1 SKATASLLD
10 DLPDI
15 GGWMLDD
22 SDESV
27 VDELENTDFDELLQ
41 SLENNDEDEQE
52 LNAEQIDDFLDEDL
66 QKVLAADDVTEKI
79 IDNTPDFIDVD
90 ALLDDISSELTEE
103 PEIDLL
109 KNLEGMPQ
117 PVSDADMTVDDAFS
131 SDLDL
136 ARAYIE
142 IDEMREAQKLL
153 KKVMAKGSSEQ
164 QDEAKHILE
173 QLENL

>member
-1 SKATASLLD
+1 M
-10 DLPDI
+10 I
-15 GGWMLDD
+15 
-22 SDESV
+22 
-27 VDELENTDFDELLQ
+27 
-41 SLENNDEDEQE
+41 
-52 LNAEQIDDFLDEDL
+52 
-66 QKVLAADDVTEKI
+66 AANDVTQKI

-90 ALLDDISSELTEE
+90 VLLDDISSELTED

-117 PVSDADMTVDDAFS
+117 PVNDEDMTIDDAFS

-142 IDEMREAQKLL
+142 IDEIREAQKLL
-153 KKVMAKGSSEQ
+153 KKVLAKGSSEQ

>member
-1 SKATASLLD
+1 MSVAGGEVDLGEIALQLGVVLPVHELREDLEGEGRSLLVER
-10 DLPDI
+10 DLLAS
-15 GGWMLDD
+15 GCRCSLLSHAMLSKVRLEVGEVGHGAFDRD
-22 SDESV
+22 GELAI
-27 VDELENTDFDELLQ
+27 VD
-41 SLENNDEDEQE
+41 
-52 LNAEQIDDFLDEDL
+52 
-66 QKVLAADDVTEKI
+66 V
-79 IDNTPDFIDVD
+79 
-90 ALLDDISSELTEE
+90 LLDDISSELTED

-117 PVSDADMTVDDAFS
+117 PVNDEDMTIDDAFS

-142 IDEMREAQKLL
+142 IDEIREAQKLL
-153 KKVMAKGSSEQ
+153 KKVLAKGSSEQ

>member
-1 SKATASLLD
+1 
-10 DLPDI
+10 
-15 GGWMLDD
+15 
-22 SDESV
+22 
-27 VDELENTDFDELLQ
+27 LQ

-153 KKVMAKGSSEQ
+153 KKVWPKALASNKMKP
-164 QDEAKHILE
+164 
-173 QLENL
+173 NTY

>member
-1 SKATASLLD
+1 MLHENDESELD
-10 DLPDI
+10 D
-15 GGWMLDD
+15 
-22 SDESV
+22 
-27 VDELENTDFDELLQ
+27 LENTDFDELLQ
-41 SLENNDEDEQE
+41 SLENNDEDEPE
-52 LNAEQIDDFLDEDL
+52 VNTKGIDDFLDEDL
-66 QKVLAADDVTEKI
+66 QQVLAANNVTQKI

-90 ALLDDISSELTEE
+90 ALLDDISSESTEE
-103 PEIDLL
+103 PDIDLL

-117 PVSDADMTVDDAFS
+117 PVSDEDITIDDAFS

-142 IDEMREAQKLL
+142 IDEIREAQKLL
-153 KKVMAKGSSEQ
+153 KKVLAKGSSEQ